1 MSPHALQDKP
11 HSIATMGADGIG
23 PEVVNAAVEVLK
35 VLSDAAGFKLEFTD
49 YDWSSETYKKT
60 GKYIPDGGLEELKKH
75 DAILFGA
82 VGAPDVPDHLSLW
95 GLRLA
100 ICQPFQQYANVRPTR
115 ILKGTE
121 SPLRNVNT
129 GDLDW
134 VIVRENSEGEYAGQ
148 GGRSHR
154 GFPWETATEVSIF
167 TRHSVERIIRFAF
180 ELAQKRPKKHL
191 TYVTKSNAQRNG
203 MVMWDEI
210 ALEVAQDF
218 PDVRVDKMLVD
229 AMTCR
234 MVLQPDSLDTIVAT
248 NLHAD
253 ILSDLAAA
261 LAGSIGIA
269 PTSNLDPTRQHP
281 SMFEPIHGSAF
292 DITGKGVANPVGTFW
307 TAAEMLRWL
316 GEEEAADKLME
327 CIESVCAKKIVTRDL
342 GGISNTKEVTSAV
355 CEEIKQAYAGKHK
368 STA

>member
-1 MSPHALQDKP
+1 MSPSALPAQKSY
-11 HSIATMGADGIG
+11 SIASMGADGIG
-23 PEVVNAAVEVLK
+23 PEVIEAGVEVLK
-35 VLSDAAGFKLEFTD
+35 ALSETLGTFDLNFTD

-60 GKYIPDGGLEELKKH
+60 GKYIPDGGLEQLKKH

-82 VGAPDVPDHLSLW
+82 VGAPDVPDHISLW

-115 ILKGTE
+115 VLRGTQ
-121 SPLRNVNT
+121 SPLRNCGE

-134 VIVRENSEGEYAGQ
+134 VIIRENSEGEYAGQ

-167 TRHSVERIIRFAF
+167 TRHGVERLIRFAF
-180 ELAQKRPKKHL
+180 ETARSRPRKLL
-191 TYVTKSNAQRNG
+191 TFVTKSNAQRNG
-203 MVMWDEI
+203 MVLWDEVVY
-210 ALEVAQDF
+210 EVAKDF
-218 PDVRVDKMLVD
+218 PDVSLDKMLVD
-229 AMTCR
+229 AMTTR
-234 MVLQPDSLDTIVAT
+234 MVLNPKSLDTIVAT

-269 PTSNLDPTRQHP
+269 PTSNLDPSRKNP

-292 DITGKGVANPVGTFW
+292 DITGKGVANPVATFW
-307 TAAEMLRWL
+307 TAAEMLEWL
-316 GEEEAADKLME
+316 GEKEAATQLME
-327 CIESVCAKKIVTRDL
+327 CVENVTGNGVVTADL
-342 GGISNTKEVTSAV
+342 GGKATTKEVTAAV
-355 CEEIKQAYAGKHK
+355 VAEIKARLGKGRQ
-368 STA
+368 